1 LAAPEAESH
10 TMNFANKISTFRIL
24 SVPFFIAALIY
35 YTPSRGYLRLAALA
49 IFCLAGISDAVD
61 GYIARKSGQKSK
73 AGLVLD
79 PIGDK
84 LLLMSAFILLSDST
98 GVKLALKFPFWVVLI
113 VLSRDV
119 IIVLGS
125 VVIYMVRQRIEI
137 IPSKWGKYTTIAQ
150 MLSVISVLLQLQKIS
165 RFLWWAAAGLT
176 VISGLLY
183 IKKGLKILY
192 GSDNCRDNI

>member
-1 LAAPEAESH
+1 
-10 TMNFANKISTFRIL
+10 MNFANKISTFRIL
-24 SVPFFIAALIY
+24 TVPFFIAALIY
-35 YTPSRGYLRLAALA
+35 YAPCREYLRLLALG

-84 LLLMSAFILLSDST
+84 LLLISAFILLSDST
-98 GVKLALKFPFWVVLI
+98 GVQLALKFPFWVVLI

-125 VVIYMVRQRIEI
+125 VVIYMVRQKIEI
-137 IPSKWGKYTTIAQ
+137 IPSKWGKYTTLAQ
-150 MLSVISVLLQLQKIS
+150 MGAVIAVLLQIKAAPVI
-165 RFLWWAAAGLT
+165 WWTAAVLT

-183 IKKGLKILY
+183 IKKGLRVLY
-192 GSDNCRDNI
+192 GTDNCRDSA

>member
-1 LAAPEAESH
+1 
-10 TMNFANKISTFRIL
+10 MNFANKISTFRIL
-24 SVPFFIAALIY
+24 TVPFFIAALIY
-35 YTPSRGYLRLAALA
+35 YAPCREYLRFVALG

-61 GYIARKSGQKSK
+61 GYIARRSGQKSK

-98 GVKLALKFPFWVVLI
+98 GVQLALKFPFWVVLI

-119 IIVLGS
+119 IIILGS
-125 VVIYMVRQRIEI
+125 VVIYMVRQKIEI

-150 MLSVISVLLQLQKIS
+150 MTSVIVVLLQLRAAPVI
-165 RFLWWAAAGLT
+165 WWVVAVLT
-176 VISGLLY
+176 MISGLLY
-183 IKKGLKILY
+183 IKKGLKVLY
-192 GSDNCRDNI
+192 GNDNCRDNV

>member
-1 LAAPEAESH
+1 
-10 TMNFANKISTFRIL
+10 MNFANKISTFRIL

-35 YTPSRGYLRLAALA
+35 YAPCRGYLRWIALG

-61 GYIARKSGQKSK
+61 GYIARRSGQRSK

-98 GVKLALKFPFWVVLI
+98 GVQLALKFPFWVVLI

-137 IPSKWGKYTTIAQ
+137 IPSRWGKYTTIAQ
-150 MLSVISVLLQLQKIS
+150 MSAVISVLLQLGDIAS
-165 RFLWWAAAGLT
+165 CIWRIAAMLT

-183 IKKGLKILY
+183 IKKGLRVLY